1 MTNTILHGSLSEL
14 FLEIFLLSWFF
25 SHKFKLITSSI
36 VLFSGYLFAWVL
48 LLLII
53 INQSDL
59 VRPFTFD
66 SFYFSNYDQWH
77 TVVGYSL
84 KCCCIWK
91 LWKMDHIILVLF
103 LKLNLK
109 INNEIFHMLLGIWCL
124 SSLSLFHVKN
134 VIGYYLWA
142 FLKFNN
148 AACCDVQS
156 FQAMGS
162 FKLQVFSIDCVKSSD
177 KVWNDKN
184 FSKKL

>member
-1 MTNTILHGSLSEL
+1 MKINLSALHWGHFCQRHFNVHWIQGLR
-14 FLEIFLLSWFF
+14 
-25 SHKFKLITSSI
+25 K
-36 VLFSGYLFAWVL
+36 L
-48 LLLII
+48 LLLLPSLNNI
-53 INQSDL
+53 
-59 VRPFTFD
+59 PP
-66 SFYFSNYDQWH
+66 YDQWH
-77 TVVGYSL
+77 TVMGYTL

-91 LWKMDHIILVLF
+91 LWKMDHIILVLS

-109 INNEIFHMLLGIWCL
+109 INNVIFHMLLGIWCL
-124 SSLSLFHVKN
+124 SSLWWFHVIN

>member
-1 MTNTILHGSLSEL
+1 MTEHCCLAVDYFANNNTKWLYFCWTVFLLVFISTYLLDLVDKLDFVKLLDFEL
-14 FLEIFLLSWFF
+14 F
-25 SHKFKLITSSI
+25 HK
-36 VLFSGYLFAWVL
+36 
-48 LLLII
+48 
-53 INQSDL
+53 L
-59 VRPFTFD
+59 VR
-66 SFYFSNYDQWH
+66 YVI